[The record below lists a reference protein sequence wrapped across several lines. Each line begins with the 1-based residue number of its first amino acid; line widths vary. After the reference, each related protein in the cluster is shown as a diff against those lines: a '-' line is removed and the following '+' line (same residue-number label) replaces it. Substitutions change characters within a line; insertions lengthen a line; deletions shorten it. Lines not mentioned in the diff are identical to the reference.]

1 MPRIMRRI
9 LRNFF
14 ISASYARLREKS
26 TALTVCKIKMET
38 SHSAFNKLPDL
49 NQPEMIIALSGWSD
63 AAQVATGTVL
73 YLARTLD
80 AIGFAQ
86 IEGDQ
91 FYDFSTARPEVTIEQ
106 GLIKLLQLPSNSLFY
121 WQNKKTDHDLV
132 LFHGIEPHYHWQK
145 FVDTMLDLA
154 GMLKVSRIYALGGL
168 YDNIPHTVESR
179 ISGVVN
185 RAELFEVLQS
195 NNIEPIN
202 YRGPSSLHSLLLN
215 NCAQR
220 NIEAIALWGHAPF
233 YVRVETNP
241 MVCLGLVKKLTELME
256 IEIDLTELIKAS
268 EYLQDMLNRLLT
280 DSEELQGYIKQ
291 LEEQYEIEGIA
302 PREPSPGT
310 DRIIREV
317 EDFLRKQRR
326 KGGKD

>member
-1 MPRIMRRI
+1 
-9 LRNFF
+9 
-14 ISASYARLREKS
+14 
-26 TALTVCKIKMET
+26 MENG
-38 SHSAFNKLPDL
+38 HSAFRKLPDL
-49 NQPEMIIALSGWSD
+49 NRPEMIIALSGWSD

-73 YLARTLD
+73 YFARTLD

-91 FYDFSTARPEVTIEQ
+91 FYDFSTARPEVTIER

-121 WQNKKTDHDLV
+121 WQNKKADRDLV
-132 LFHGIEPHYHWQK
+132 LFHGIEPHFHWQK
-145 FVDTMLDLA
+145 FVDTILDLA
-154 GMLKVSRIYALGGL
+154 SMLKVRRIYALGGL
-168 YDNIPHTVESR
+168 HDNIPHTIEPR

-185 RAELFEVLQS
+185 RAELFEELQK

-202 YRGPSSLHSLLLN
+202 YRGPSSLHSFLLN
-215 NCAQR
+215 NCTQR
-220 NIEAIALWGHAPF
+220 NMEAISLWGHTPF

-241 MVCLGLVKKLTELME
+241 MVCLGLVKKLAELIE

-268 EYLQDMLNRLLT
+268 EYLQDMLNRLLA
-280 DSEELQGYIKQ
+280 DSEELQGYVKK

-302 PREPSPGT
+302 PREPSPGA

-326 KGGKD
+326 KGE